1 MTNETLHTLETR
13 RSCRAYKPEQIT
25 KEELEAVLRAGTF
38 APSAMNRQSAKIVVV
53 QDAETRAQLT
63 RMNAAVMGNTGDP
76 MYGAPTILVVL
87 ADANARCGVQDGSLV
102 MGNLMNAAA
111 AIGLGSCWINRA
123 KEEFETEEGKALGRD
138 ILATCERLA
147 RGEGRGR
154 LYCEVHTKC
163 LPVLQFF
170 KTKGYRVLG
179 PAEAEAAGI
188 PMQLTTLEK
197 ML

>member
-87 ADANARCGVQDGSLV
+87 ADANARCGVQDGSL
-102 MGNLMNAAA
+102 GQPDE
-111 AIGLGSCWINRA
+111 CCCRHRA
-123 KEEFETEEGKALGRD
+123 GQLLDQPRKGRVRD
-138 ILATCERLA
+138 R
-147 RGEGRGR
+147 RG
-154 LYCEVHTKC
+154 
-163 LPVLQFF
+163 Q
-170 KTKGYRVLG
+170 G
-179 PAEAEAAGI
+179 PAEKVGH
-188 PMQLTTLEK
+188 
-197 ML
+197 

>member
-53 QDAETRAQLT
+53 QDAKTRAQLT

-102 MGNLMNAAA
+102 MGNLDER
-111 AIGLGSCWINRA
+111 CCRHRA
-123 KEEFETEEGKALGRD
+123 GQLLDQPCKGRVRD
-138 ILATCERLA
+138 R
-147 RGEGRGR
+147 RG
-154 LYCEVHTKC
+154 
-163 LPVLQFF
+163 Q
-170 KTKGYRVLG
+170 G
-179 PAEAEAAGI
+179 PAEEVGH
-188 PMQLTTLEK
+188 
-197 ML
+197 